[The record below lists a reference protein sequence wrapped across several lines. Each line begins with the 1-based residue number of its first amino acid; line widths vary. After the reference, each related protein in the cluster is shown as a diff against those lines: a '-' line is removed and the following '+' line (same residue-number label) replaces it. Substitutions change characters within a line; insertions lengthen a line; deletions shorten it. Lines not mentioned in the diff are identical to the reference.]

1 MVDQREKDRGL
12 ASISHVDNRKLKG
25 VRGKK
30 KKNVIRSMSP
40 LWQSARWSGS

>member
-1 MVDQREKDRGL
+1 MDQREKDRGL
-12 ASISHVDNRKLKG
+12 ASISHVDNRKFKG
-25 VRGKK
+25 VRGK